1 MSAELQCLIRHTN
14 RFTYSAPIHESVMEV
29 RMQPR
34 GDGRQRCL
42 RFELTTQPRSRVFAY
57 QDSSGNVVHHFD
69 IPSRHTRLWITAD
82 AVVDMAPVP
91 DIPEEIPESAWDELD
106 SMAEAGQRWHS
117 LQFSRFARDSE
128 LLRDFAAELHWQRE
142 ADPLTLMRRLNYAL
156 FHQLTYASS
165 HTRVDS
171 PIDDAL
177 KARAGVC
184 QDLTHI
190 MIALARRIGIP
201 CRYVSGYLS
210 PSTESKDRS
219 AQGATHAWA
228 EAFLP
233 SIGWVGFDPTND
245 VLAGQR
251 HVRVAVGRDY
261 ADVPPTRGVFRGEA
275 GSELSVLVTVS
286 HADAP
291 IRSERVMPMTT
302 WVTPDVAEPP
312 ETFDYAQQQEQ
323 QQQ

>member
-1 MSAELQCLIRHTN
+1 MSADLQYLIRHTN
-14 RFTYSAPIHESVMEV
+14 RFTYSAPISESVMEV

-34 GDGRQRCL
+34 SDGRQRCL

-57 QDSSGNVVHHFD
+57 QDASGNVVHHFD

-82 AVVDMAPVP
+82 AVVDMAPMPDVP
-91 DIPEEIPESAWDELD
+91 EGIDESAWDELD
-106 SMAEAGQRWHS
+106 TLAGNGRRWHS
-117 LQFSRFARDSE
+117 LQFSRFARDSA
-128 LLRDFAAELHWQRE
+128 LLREFAAELGWQRD

-156 FHQLTYASS
+156 FHKFTYAPS

-177 KARAGVC
+177 NARVGVC

-190 MIALARRIGIP
+190 MIALARMIGIP

-210 PSTESKDRS
+210 PSSESKDRS

-233 SIGWVGFDPTND
+233 TLGWVGFDPTND
-245 VLAGQR
+245 VLAAER

-286 HADAP
+286 LSDSP
-291 IRSERVMPMTT
+291 IRPERVLPMTT
-302 WVTPDVAEPP
+302 WVAPEVAEAP
-312 ETFDYAQQQEQ
+312 EPFDYAQQQQ
-323 QQQ
+323 QQ